1 MIRPGRI
8 VIVFLSGYIEAGKDT
23 LAAAMGENKG
33 GGFFPIAF
41 ADSLKR
47 KVQAMNPWIMI
58 PTSLDHKDVYG
69 PVSPMRVQDA
79 LAKLGGWD
87 NLKKLPEG
95 RQILQQEGQSTRKYY
110 GYSTFCRPVSGIINQ
125 AIFERG
131 KIGCVEREL
140 LFVVK
145 DTRQLFEP
153 ARVLE
158 QVDYPLSKLVVLTI
172 WVDRDGKGPINQADS
187 EKYYAGLKAMS
198 VLTMDNNYTPEVL
211 ADRWFMKWAQINQER
226 VDVNH
231 NKLIDYLSDRSKK
244 LIKGA
249 SEQWE
254 LINLE
259 QLPAKLPAMCE
270 MRGNHEPVN
279 GGTVCR
285 LCLRG
290 SMR

>member
-23 LAAAMGENKG
+23 LAAAMGEDKG

-47 KVQAMNPWIMI
+47 KVQAMNPWIMV

-79 LAKLGGWD
+79 LVKLGGWD

-110 GYSTFCRPVSGIINQ
+110 GYSTFCRPVSAIINQ

-172 WVDRDGKGPINQADS
+172 WVERDGKGPINQADS

-211 ADRWFMKWAQINQER
+211 AEQWFDRWGQINQHR
-226 VDVNH
+226 VDISE

-254 LINLE
+254 LSNLE
-259 QLPAKLPAMCE
+259 QLPAKLPAVCE
-270 MRGNHEPVN
+270 MCGNHEPVN